1 MVEIPWL
8 GRTPYQFFQ
17 EVIVMLK
24 GIKISGLLAL
34 AYLILS
40 IGCRNERTDNP
51 ERKMS
56 ALLDSIKSLKDT
68 SANTLESEHKDKTV
82 KIYGDTVWVRSYATT
97 IWYDSVEIENFDI
110 YLSAWV
116 DTTDF
121 IVDTVVSSKGNRIAI
136 GYNHHYNI
144 QFKKGGHFWFSIVFN
159 KKEDLKDLLSETDFW
174 LESNID
180 VFQTIFYNKKYDK
193 FIIDY
198 NINPRYNYGA
208 VYYFIFNTDGTIEYT
223 GIAGNWG
230 GGEADGE
237 PFLTGDNEL
246 FVTADELYSFKNK
259 NKIEVSAL
267 RFFQNSVANKKI
279 YSQLTDIH
287 AYKPLT
293 DSTFL
298 MIFNRNDLTPE
309 YNAFIIGTDAT
320 VLGQFK
326 YYGMIEEMQAMLLFE
341 YNDQMNAYFLYDTE
355 RKSLI
360 FISDS
365 GIFSIKERSLKNMT
379 KIQSDTLSEKSGL
392 EEISF
397 EAFGTYKFFI
407 GPNDSAIYFDID
419 MFE

>member
-1 MVEIPWL
+1 MN
-8 GRTPYQFFQ
+8 
-17 EVIVMLK
+17 
-24 GIKISGLLAL
+24 ISGLLAL
-34 AYLILS
+34 ACLFLC
-40 IGCRNERTDNP
+40 IGCKNKRTDNP
-51 ERKMS
+51 ERKVS
-56 ALLDSIKSLKDT
+56 VLLDSIESLKDT
-68 SANTLESEHKDKTV
+68 SAYTFASEHKDKTV

-97 IWYDSVEIENFDI
+97 IWYDSIEIENIGI

-121 IVDTVVSSKGNRIAI
+121 IIDTVISSKGNRIAI

-144 QFKKGGHFWFSIVFN
+144 RCNKDGHFWFSLAFD
-159 KKEDLKDLLSETDFW
+159 KKRDLKELLEETDFW

-180 VFQTIFYNKKYDK
+180 VFHTVFYNKKYDK

-208 VYYFIFNTDGTIEYT
+208 VYYFVFNTDGTIEYT

-230 GGEADGE
+230 GGEPDGE
-237 PFLTGDNEL
+237 PFLTGNNEM
-246 FVTADELYSFKNK
+246 FVTANELYCFKNRK
-259 NKIEVSAL
+259 NTEVSAL
-267 RFFQNSVANKKI
+267 QFFKNSVVKKRI
-279 YSQLTDIH
+279 HSQLTDIH

-309 YNAFIIGTDAT
+309 YNAFIIGTDTT

-326 YYGMIEEMQAMLLFE
+326 YYGMIEEMEAMLLFE
-341 YNDQMNAYFLYDTE
+341 YNDRLNTYFLYDTE

-360 FISDS
+360 SISDS
-365 GIFSIKERSLKNMT
+365 GLFSLKEHYLKDMNR
-379 KIQSDTLSEKSGL
+379 IQSDTLPDRSGL
-392 EEISF
+392 EEINF

-407 GPNDSAIYFDID
+407 EPNVSTIYFDID

>member
-1 MVEIPWL
+1 MVRILWL
-8 GRTPYQFFQ
+8 KRTPYTFFQ
-17 EVIVMLK
+17 EVIVMLT
-24 GIKISGLLAL
+24 GIKISGLHAL
-34 AYLILS
+34 AYLLLT
-40 IGCRNERTDNP
+40 IGCRHEPTDNP
-51 ERKMS
+51 EKQMS
-56 ALLDSIKSLKDT
+56 ALLDSIVSLKDA
-68 SANTLESEHKDKTV
+68 SSNSYESEYKKKTV
-82 KIYGDTVWVRSYATT
+82 EIYGDTVWVQSYAATV
-97 IWYDSVEIENFDI
+97 WCDSIKKENFDI
-110 YLSAWV
+110 YLFVWV

-121 IVDTVVSSKGNRIAI
+121 IIDTVVSSKGNRIAI

-144 QFKKGGHFWFSIVFN
+144 RCNKDGHFWFSVVLD
-159 KKEDLKDLLSETDFW
+159 KKRDLKELLEETDFW

-180 VFQTIFYNKKYDK
+180 VFHTVFYNKKYDK

-208 VYYFIFNTDGTIEYT
+208 VYYFVFNTDGAIEYT

-230 GGEADGE
+230 GGEPDGE

-246 FVTADELYSFKNK
+246 FVTANELYCFKNRK
-259 NKIEVSAL
+259 NIEVSSL
-267 RFFQNSVANKKI
+267 HFFQNSVIKKRI
-279 YSQLTDIH
+279 HSQLTDIH

-309 YNAFIIGTDAT
+309 YNAFITGTDTT

-326 YYGMIEEMQAMLLFE
+326 YYGMIEEMEAMLLFE
-341 YNDQMNAYFLYDTE
+341 YNDRLNAYFLYDTE

-360 FISDS
+360 SISDS
-365 GIFSIKERSLKNMT
+365 GLFSLKEHSLKDMIR
-379 KIQSDTLSEKSGL
+379 IQSDTLPEKSGL

-407 GPNDSAIYFDID
+407 EPNDSTIYFDID